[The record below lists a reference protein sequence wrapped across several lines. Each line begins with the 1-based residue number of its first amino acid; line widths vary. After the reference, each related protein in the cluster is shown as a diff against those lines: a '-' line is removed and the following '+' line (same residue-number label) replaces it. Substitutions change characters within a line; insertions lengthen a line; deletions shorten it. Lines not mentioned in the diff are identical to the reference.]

1 MKNAVY
7 GLYLVGIIAAS
18 PAFGDYPDSGNIFSI
33 DNAVPD
39 RSKFLFYSNDYLEPA
54 RSALAVVSQFFL
66 SNSKGQRVAVVALR
80 NLTASTHNVSAD
92 EVVGVFA
99 DGEKRLPGRV
109 ELKLVG
115 SEALSYAFD
124 FGTSAFP
131 LLYVYTRN

>member
-7 GLYLVGIIAAS
+7 GLYLVGIIVAS

-54 RSALAVVSQFFL
+54 RSTLAVVSQFFL